1 MPHLCPMAILKKIIF
16 LLLLSSALQAQTK
29 APFVLGVVD
38 TVHST
43 ILQEKR
49 VLNIYLPVGYHPDSA
64 ARYPVIYLLDGSAD
78 EDFIH
83 VAGLVQFC
91 NFPWVNIL
99 PPSIVVGIA
108 NTQRRR
114 DLTFPTTIAQDKK
127 DFPES
132 GGSAAFI
139 RFIATELQPYIQQH
153 YKTNG
158 TNMLIGQSLGGLFAT
173 EILFTQPELFT
184 QYCIVS
190 PSLWWDGQS
199 LLKRKAAVL
208 QAGAKR
214 PQKIVIAVGKE
225 GAIMEGDARRLYQ
238 MLKSGNQR
246 NLQWKYYGNMGH
258 ANILHQTVYDAFGFF
273 GAK

>member
-1 MPHLCPMAILKKIIF
+1 MAIFKKIIF
-16 LLLLSSALQAQTK
+16 LLLLSSTLQAQTK

-91 NFPWVNIL
+91 NFPWVKLL

-108 NTQRRR
+108 NTNRRR
-114 DLTFPTTIAQDKK
+114 DLTFPTTIAQDKM
-127 DFPES
+127 DYPES

-139 RFIATELQPYIQQH
+139 RFIATELQPYIQQQ
-153 YKTNG
+153 YKTNV
-158 TNMLIGQSLGGLFAT
+158 TKMLIGQSLGGLLAT
-173 EILFTQPELFT
+173 EILFTQPQMFT
-184 QYCIVS
+184 HYCIVS
-190 PSLWWDGQS
+190 PSLWWDNQS
-199 LLKRKAAVL
+199 LLKRKVAVL

-214 PQKIVIAVGKE
+214 PQKIFIAVGKE
-225 GAIMEGDARRLYQ
+225 GAIMEGDARSLYQ
-238 MLKSGNQR
+238 MLKSNKQL
-246 NLQWKYYGNMGH
+246 NLQWSYYGKMNH
-258 ANILHQTVYDAFGFF
+258 ANILHQAVYDAFGYF
-273 GAK
+273 GGK

>member
-1 MPHLCPMAILKKIIF
+1 MAILKKIIC

-49 VLNIYLPVGYHPDSA
+49 VLNIYLPAGYHPDSA

-114 DLTFPTTIAQDKK
+114 DLTLPTSIARDKK
-127 DFPES
+127 DYPES

-139 RFIATELQPYIQQH
+139 RFIETELQPYIEQQ

-158 TNMLIGQSLGGLFAT
+158 TKMLIGQSLGGLLAT
-173 EILFTQPELFT
+173 EILFTQPQLFT
-184 QYCIVS
+184 HYCIVS
-190 PSLWWDGQS
+190 PSLWWDNQS

-208 QAGAKR
+208 QAGAQR
-214 PQKIVIAVGKE
+214 PQKIFIAVGKE
-225 GAIMEGDARRLYQ
+225 GPIMEGDARRLYQ
-238 MLKSGNQR
+238 LLKTGSGNQR
-246 NLQWKYYGNMGH
+246 NLQWMYYGKMNH
-258 ANILHQTVYDAFGFF
+258 ANILHQAVYDAFGYW
-273 GAK
+273 GNK

>member
-1 MPHLCPMAILKKIIF
+1 MTIFKKIIS
-16 LLLLSSALQAQTK
+16 LLLLSSAMQAQTK
-29 APFVLGVVD
+29 APFVLGWVD
-38 TVHST
+38 TVQST

-91 NFPWVNIL
+91 NFPWVNLL

-108 NTQRRR
+108 NTNRRR
-114 DLTFPTTIAQDKK
+114 DFTFPTTVAQDKK
-127 DFPES
+127 DYPES

-139 RFIATELQPYIQQH
+139 RFVENELQPYIQEQ

-158 TNMLIGQSLGGLFAT
+158 TKMLIGQSLGGLLAT
-173 EILFTQPELFT
+173 EILFTQPQLFT
-184 QYCIVS
+184 HYAIVS
-190 PSLWWDGQS
+190 PSLWWDNQS
-199 LLKRKAAVL
+199 LLRRKVEVL

-214 PQKIVIAVGKE
+214 PAKIFIAVGKE
-225 GAIMEGDARRLYQ
+225 GPIMEGDARRLYQ
-238 MLKSGNQR
+238 LLKTGNKL
-246 NLQWKYYGNMGH
+246 NLQWQYYGKLNH
-258 ANILHQTVYDAFGFF
+258 ANILHQALYDAFGYF
-273 GAK
+273 GGK